1 MLSLRQMCASSSS
14 KCMKGLLMKK
24 SVLAGACVAAL
35 GVAALSGCSSN
46 SEEAMV
52 GGMTECTME
61 AVQSSLDEAAKA
73 LGADNVVSDATLSC
87 ADGWAVV
94 SGILGAADAPSDG
107 PQGAP
112 TTFIFQQEGQFWI
125 PKEKSAVCGTL
136 NGDAYPADAEVP
148 EALYTEGCL
157 SG

>member
-1 MLSLRQMCASSSS
+1 MKRSLLAS
-14 KCMKGLLMKK
+14 
-24 SVLAGACVAAL
+24 VAVAAL
-35 GVAALSGCSSN
+35 GAAALSGCSFSIGSSSDSS
-46 SEEAMV
+46 SEGAMV
-52 GGMTECTME
+52 GGMTECTLE
-61 AVQSSLDEAAKA
+61 ALQSSVDEAAKA
-73 LGADNVVSDATLSC
+73 LGPNNVLSDQTLSC

-94 SGILGAADAPSDG
+94 GGILGEADAPSDG

-125 PKEKSAVCGTL
+125 PKDKAMVCGTI
-136 NGDAYPADAEVP
+136 NGDAYPSDAEVP

>member
-1 MLSLRQMCASSSS
+1 MR
-14 KCMKGLLMKK
+14 K
-24 SVLAGACVAAL
+24 SVLAGAAVAVLGLGAL
-35 GVAALSGCSSN
+35 AGCSSN
-46 SEEAMV
+46 GGASSSEGSMV
-52 GGMTECTME
+52 GGMTECTLE
-61 AVQSSLDEAAKA
+61 ALQSSVDAAAKA
-73 LGADNVVSDATLSC
+73 LGAENVVSDQTLSC

-94 SGILGAADAPSDG
+94 GGIVGPADAPSDG

-125 PKEKSAVCGTL
+125 PKDKGAVCGTL
-136 NGDAYPADAEVP
+136 DGENYPSDAEVP